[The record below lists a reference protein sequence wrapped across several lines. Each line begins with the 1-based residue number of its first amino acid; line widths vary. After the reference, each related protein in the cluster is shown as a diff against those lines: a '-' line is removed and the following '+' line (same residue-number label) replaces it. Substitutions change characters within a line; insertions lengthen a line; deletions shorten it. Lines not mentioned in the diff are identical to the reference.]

1 MKTEKLMK
9 ELKKFLVCTMV
20 CFISISYVFSYSF
33 DDEKINTEEEWNEES
48 ESQNRSSESST
59 FTIYLKSEIL
69 TIQNA
74 NPIFDLDITIINNV
88 TGEEVYHTQVNKEAS
103 SYIVLPI
110 SALGAGQYR
119 LTISNPTAGYAFA
132 YFNL

>member
-1 MKTEKLMK
+1 MKVEKLMK
-9 ELKKFLVCTMV
+9 VLKKCLVCTIV
-20 CFISISYVFSYSF
+20 CFTSVLYANPNNTEISS
-33 DDEKINTEEEWNEES
+33 NEEEWEQENEKGT
-48 ESQNRSSESST
+48 RDVAKST
-59 FTIYLKSEIL
+59 FTIQLNNGIL
-69 TIQNA
+69 TIHNS
-74 NPIFDLDITIINNV
+74 NPIFDLDITIINNA

-103 SYIVLPI
+103 NYIVLPI